1 MPNFVILN
9 VAFHSHLRFFPYW
22 CGFYARYSSFDMV
35 KKGMDFAQGAVK
47 SRLRQLSDAELEEI
61 LNSDKSEKIKQFVR
75 EELNRRKSFW

>member
-1 MPNFVILN
+1 
-9 VAFHSHLRFFPYW
+9 
-22 CGFYARYSSFDMV
+22 MV